1 MVEIK
6 SNDFNFSKRYSK
18 MVFRNS
24 DLVPFCDG
32 ELIAAKFEQDGQWYR
47 SRVIAELDKKY
58 KVITVN

>member
-1 MVEIK
+1 
-6 SNDFNFSKRYSK
+6 

-32 ELIAAKFEQDGQWYR
+32 ELIAAKFEEDGQWYR

-58 KVITVN
+58 KVITAN